1 MSPIEI
7 YKKFL
12 LKVNKNDTNGNIKV
26 PKSQFVL
33 LFNEQK
39 RKFIDDELSNNESS
53 DLIED
58 LEELLISD
66 EQLEKIEDYTLKT
79 DFKLPINFSK
89 RVSSYVLASSG
100 DCTNQVLYAW
110 AIKPKDINVY
120 LQNENLKPSF
130 DYRETVVVLN
140 NGKVSVYKDGFT
152 VDELYLTYYQEPK
165 DIDIE
170 GYIHI
175 DGTPSTNIE
184 TNLSNSNIELIL
196 DRTAMEALRNYEN
209 LEHLQIAMQR
219 EQFNQAL

>member
-39 RKFIDDELSNNESS
+39 RKFIDDQLVQNESS
-53 DLIED
+53 DLIEG
-58 LEELLISD
+58 LEEILVSD
-66 EQLEKIEDYTLKT
+66 ELLEKISDYTLKT
-79 DFKLPINFSK
+79 DFKLPDNFFK
-89 RVSSYVLASSG
+89 RISSYVLASSG
-100 DCTNQVLYAW
+100 DCKNQVLYTW
-110 AIKPKDINVY
+110 AVKPKDINVY

-130 DYRETVVVLN
+130 NYRETIAVLN
-140 NGKVSVYKDGFT
+140 NGKVSVYKNGFT
-152 VDELYLTYYQEPK
+152 VNELYLTYYQEPK
-165 DIDIE
+165 NIDIE
-170 GYIHI
+170 GYTHI
-175 DGTPSTNIE
+175 DGTPSTNIK
-184 TNLSNSNIELIL
+184 TNLSDVNIELVI
-196 DRTAMEALRNYEN
+196 DRTATEALRNYEN